1 VISQIGQF
9 LLMIGLIL
17 LVIFLGSDLARNP
30 ALEYFCFGVLITLAG
45 LGLIVRGYTP
55 PPPSQR
61 FRLFRKRQPDQTQD
75 RLKDR
80 DNV

>member
-1 VISQIGQF
+1 
-9 LLMIGLIL
+9 MIGLIL
-17 LVIFLGSDLARNP
+17 LIIFLGSDLAHNP
-30 ALEYFCFGVLITLAG
+30 ALEYFCFGVLIILAG
-45 LGLIVRGYTP
+45 LALIVRGYTP

-61 FRLFRKRQPDQTQD
+61 FRLLRRRPADKKPD